1 MRYTRKYIILTLIL
15 GGLAIMESK
24 DYARNYEGVEKFRGA
39 ELRAEIW
46 NPLIAQSVNEK
57 LISVNI
63 DNKVFTNKNYG
74 IYMDQQLNLMLP
86 TNILRDSYDCSSHL
100 YDNSQLKIQKYNDT
114 IQMGLE
120 QAPIQ
125 INGVDQEEQ
134 SSLVQR
140 EEAFYV
146 SMESVSKNLGYDYTW
161 NSKENTASSMN
172 QTEAASNLPTKYDL
186 RQEGRAPQV
195 KDQGQFGTCWAFAA
209 LTALESSMLPEET
222 YTLSPDHMSM
232 QNSFQSGQNDGGEYT
247 MGMAYLSAWQGP
259 VLEQDDPYGDG
270 VSTDGLQP
278 VKHVQEV
285 QILAEKDYNEIK
297 EAVFKYGG
305 VQASIYSALQ
315 NVNSISEYYSNANKA
330 YCYMGA
336 EKPNHDIVIVGWDD
350 TYPKENFTMSPEGD
364 GAFLCQNSWGNAFG
378 EDGYFYVSYYDTN
391 IGIHNV
397 AYTKVED
404 TTNYDQIYQS
414 DLCGWVGQ
422 IGYNKES
429 IYGANVY
436 TASEAQTIE
445 AAGFYAT
452 GVNTDYELFVVNQ
465 FIDKNSLQEGTKVAE
480 GNLKNAGYYTIP
492 FDQAIPVEAGERF
505 AIVLKITTPGAVHPL
520 AIEYRA
526 DESTATVELTDG
538 EGYISQTG
546 GSDWENVEETQS
558 CNLCLKAYAKGK

>member
-1 MRYTRKYIILTLIL
+1 MRYTKQYIILTLIL
-15 GGLAIMESK
+15 GGLAILEAK
-24 DYARNYEGVEKFRGA
+24 DYTRNYEGIDKFRGA
-39 ELRAEIW
+39 EIKEEVW

-63 DNKVFTNKNYG
+63 DDKLFTNKNYD
-74 IYMDQQLNLMLP
+74 IYMDDQLKLMLP
-86 TNILRDSYDCSSHL
+86 INVLRDSYDCSSHL
-100 YDNSQLKIQKYNDT
+100 YDKSQLKIEKYNTT

-120 QAPIQ
+120 QTPIQ
-125 INGVDQEEQ
+125 INGVEQ
-134 SSLVQR
+134 AEKSSLVQR

-146 SMESVSKNLGYDYTW
+146 SMESISKNLGYDYTW
-161 NSKENTASSMN
+161 NAKENMARSMN
-172 QTEAASNLPTKYDL
+172 QSEEASSLPTKYDL
-186 RQEGRAPQV
+186 RQEGRGPQV

-209 LTALESSMLPEET
+209 LTALESSLLPEEA
-222 YTLSPDHMSM
+222 YTFSPDHMSM

-247 MGMAYLSAWQGP
+247 MGIAYLSAWQGP
-259 VLEQDDPYGDG
+259 VLEEDDPYGDG
-270 VSTDGLQP
+270 VSTEGLQP
-278 VKHVQEV
+278 VKHVQEA
-285 QILAEKDYNEIK
+285 QILAEKDYDAIK

-305 VQASIYSALQ
+305 VQASIFSALQ

-330 YCYMGA
+330 YCYMGT

-350 TYPKENFTMSPEGD
+350 TYSKENFTMRPEGD

-391 IGIHNV
+391 IGVHNV
-397 AYTKVED
+397 VYTKVED

-436 TASEAQTIE
+436 TASADQTIE

-452 GVNTDYELFVVNQ
+452 DVNTTYELYVVNSFQ
-465 FIDKNSLQEGTKVAE
+465 DKNSLQEGTKVAE

-492 FDQAIPVEAGERF
+492 FDQTIQVKAGERF

-526 DESTATVELTDG
+526 DESTATVDLTDG
-538 EGYISQTG
+538 EGYISQNG
-546 GSDWENVEETQS
+546 GGDWENVEETQS
-558 CNLCLKAYAKGK
+558 CNLCLKAYAKQT